1 MTLAEVVLAVMWVGL
16 TAYAVL
22 GGADFG
28 AGFWD
33 LFAGSATR
41 GARQRDLIA
50 AVIGPVWEVNHVWI
64 IFCLVVLWT
73 AFSAAFGAIM
83 STLYIPLTLVTFGII
98 LRGSGFA
105 FRKVA
110 TTVEL
115 RRIWGA
121 TFAMSS
127 VVTPFFLGAV
137 AGGVAS
143 GRVPLGDDA
152 GDALTSWLNPT
163 SVLGG
168 LLAVGT
174 CAFLAATFL
183 TREAHHRGEEALA
196 AGFRLRAIGAGFA
209 TGAVA
214 LVGIFV
220 LRADAPELFDG
231 LTGRALPVVVVS
243 GLAGSGA
250 IVLLW
255 KRRYVVARLAAATA
269 VAAVL
274 WGWAVG
280 QYPHVLEPDVEIA
293 DVAAPRATL
302 EALLVVLVVGA
313 AFLVPSLLWLYRLT
327 EEGTLGETGPEPQ
340 T

>member
-1 MTLAEVVLAVMWVGL
+1 MTLAEVVLAIMWVGL
-16 TAYAVL
+16 TAYAVF

-33 LFAGSATR
+33 LFAGGPER
-41 GARQRDLIA
+41 GARQRRLIA
-50 AVIGPVWEVNHVWI
+50 EVIGPVWEVNHVWI
-64 IFCLVVLWT
+64 IFVLVVLWT
-73 AFSAAFGAIM
+73 GFPTAFGSIM

-115 RRIWGA
+115 RRLWGA
-121 TFAMSS
+121 TFAVSS

-143 GRVPLGDDA
+143 GRIPSGDDTGNA
-152 GDALTSWLNPT
+152 VTSWLNPT

-168 LLAVGT
+168 VLAVGA

-183 TREAHHRGEEALA
+183 TREAHQRDDEDLTEAFRRRAIAAGVGAGLVALA
-196 AGFRLRAIGAGFA
+196 GIG
-209 TGAVA
+209 
-214 LVGIFV
+214 V
-220 LRADAPELFDG
+220 LAADAPDLFDG
-231 LTGRALPVVVVS
+231 LTGRALPLVILS
-243 GLAGSGA
+243 GVGGLGA

-255 KRRYVVARLAAATA
+255 KRRFVLARLAAA
-269 VAAVL
+269 AAVVAVI

-280 QYPHVLEPDVEIA
+280 QYPDVLAPDVEIA
-293 DVAAPRATL
+293 DVAASRPTL
-302 EALLVVLVVGA
+302 QALLVVLVVGA
-313 AFLVPSLLWLYRLT
+313 VFLIPSLLWLYRLT
-327 EEGTLGETGPEPQ
+327 EQGRLLEGGPEPQ